1 MQKKR
6 ILVIEDDDMS
16 REGVAEIL
24 TDEGYEV
31 MAASNGVEGLALLS
45 TYQPDIVLT
54 DLHMPKLDGWGVIEY
69 LKQTYPLLPVLIFT
83 SDIEIDVMR
92 KAKSLGVQDFINKP
106 FRLDDLIRR
115 VKRVLPL

>member
-24 TDEGYEV
+24 ADEGYEV

-45 TYQPDIVLT
+45 TYHPDVVLT
-54 DLHMPKLDGWGVIEY
+54 DLHMPQLDGWGVIER
-69 LKQTYPLLPVLIFT
+69 LKQTYPLLPVIIFT
-83 SDIEIDVMR
+83 SDIEIDTMR
-92 KAKSLGVQDFINKP
+92 EAQRLGVQDFVNKP
-106 FRLDDLIRR
+106 FNLDDLIKR
-115 VKRVLPL
+115 VKRVLPP